1 MEKKVRFLFFN
12 QFSLGVM
19 IMQNSRA
26 RLPSLDKK
34 IHSKNRTMVLEPR
47 DLIGQFIPQ
56 EITTSMN
63 IGEDMW

>member
-1 MEKKVRFLFFN
+1 
-12 QFSLGVM
+12 
-19 IMQNSRA
+19 MQNSRP
-26 RLPSLDKK
+26 RLPSSDKK
-34 IHSKNRTMVLEPR
+34 IHSKNRTMVLEPS